1 MTATI
6 IQEPIRQ
13 DFHCSFRVL
22 YLLGGIQ
29 KASAEDLKGKAAV
42 LRALA
47 SLVRREYARLVNYP
61 EQQKVLRDQVLKGR
75 GNVFLTYWN
84 LIREAV
90 ELPKEKR
97 SVSPLLEKL
106 GKLEREMEALKQKL
120 AEVQR

>member
-6 IQEPIRQ
+6 TATPIRQ

-22 YLLGGIQ
+22 YLLGGVQ
-29 KASAEDLKGKAAV
+29 RASAEELKGTAAA
-42 LRALA
+42 LRELA
-47 SLVRREYARLVNYP
+47 SLVRSEYARLVNYP

-90 ELPKEKR
+90 ELPKETKT
-97 SVSPLLEKL
+97 SILEKL
-106 GKLEREMEALKQKL
+106 GKLEREVEALKQKL

>member
-6 IQEPIRQ
+6 IHEPIRQ

-29 KASAEDLKGKAAV
+29 KASAEDLRGNANTLRELAA
-42 LRALA
+42 
-47 SLVRREYARLVNYP
+47 LVRSEYARLVNYP

-75 GNVFLTYWN
+75 GNVFPTYWN
-84 LIREAV
+84 LIRDAV
-90 ELPKEKR
+90 ELPKETKR
-97 SVSPLLEKL
+97 VSPLLEKL
-106 GKLEREMEALKQKL
+106 GKLEEEVEALKRKL

>member
-6 IQEPIRQ
+6 TATPVRQ

-22 YLLGGIQ
+22 YLLGGVQ
-29 KASAEDLKGKAAV
+29 RASAEELKGTAAA
-42 LRALA
+42 LRELA
-47 SLVRREYARLVNYP
+47 SLVRSEYARLVNYP

-75 GNVFLTYWN
+75 GNVFPTYWN

-90 ELPKEKR
+90 ELPTETKR
-97 SVSPLLEKL
+97 VSPLLEKL
-106 GKLEREMEALKQKL
+106 GKLEREVEALKQKL